1 MSYPDAE
8 AASQP
13 DLRPA
18 AQVMDLD
25 RLGNHFQSRLS
36 FVRSSMRRM
45 MNEQWRIQRI
55 GFDLDAEGYGTAIYR
70 IDTPNAHY
78 HCVIFSMFL
87 PAEKRSDRVIAD
99 QWDVSFVLLAGDVD
113 AQQLADLRRNVP
125 LQEAGRFDARV
136 LVLSRA
142 NRSLRNFERF
152 LGALA
157 EGCQPDPRQLAEV
170 GYLYRTTAVYG
181 NGKFGIADYSCLQG
195 NADFTQPFSAQMFT
209 VYLLRHFSIEQ
220 IEHMARARNPQRAV
234 GLDIG
239 LQRYLGI
246 GNSTGLGMA
255 PFLVNHPQLVNQWIW
270 ARETGLSRVIAQP
283 ADVPRVQ
290 RFRSLLERARR
301 HLQETTTEDKR
312 QSTIDLQTLT
322 DLGQLAEWCVRQPAD
337 TGLWLRLQAW
347 TEAHCG
353 KGCQELLVS
362 LLLELYPEQV
372 DPLAEQMAIKEG
384 FRLNADMPL
393 SELRELIE
401 RQYRWALDYNLGS
414 HEANHFFWYR
424 SAEKEE
430 PRLGER
436 ALEPGA
442 EKEMQ
447 LGIAQNIQRC
457 HNALLAYLE
466 QHPQQLTAHFL
477 LAQPHF
483 KGTVCRLQ
491 GMARCAYGEIRA
503 NLMDRNML
511 PIDLLRCKLAFFGA
525 GKFDPK
531 SSRWVRITLF
541 QGAPLVSEIGQP
553 FDDDWNFAV
562 MPELATAAGEH

>member
-1 MSYPDAE
+1 MSYSPCAP
-8 AASQP
+8 SQP
-13 DLRPA
+13 AMRPA

-25 RLGNHFQSRLS
+25 RLGSQFQSRLS

-45 MNEQWRIQRI
+45 MNQQWRIQRSQ
-55 GFDLDAEGYGTAIYR
+55 FDLDSEGFGTAIYR

-78 HCVIFSMFL
+78 HCVILSAYL
-87 PAEKRSDRVIAD
+87 PPEKRSDRVIAD

-113 AQQLADLRRNVP
+113 DQQLQDLRRNVP
-125 LQEAGRFDARV
+125 LQEAGRFDSRV

-142 NRSLRNFERF
+142 NRSLRNFDRF
-152 LGALA
+152 VAALA
-157 EGCQPDPRQLAEV
+157 EGVQPQPQQLAEV

-181 NGKFGIADYSCLQG
+181 NGKFGIADFSCLQG
-195 NADFTQPFSAQMFT
+195 NEDFNQPFSAQMFT

-234 GLDIG
+234 GLDVA
-239 LQRYLGI
+239 LQRYLGV

-255 PFLVNHPQLVNQWIW
+255 PFLINHPQLVNQWVW
-270 ARETGLSRVIAQP
+270 ARETALAQVMEQAADLPHIA
-283 ADVPRVQ
+283 RL
-290 RFRSLLERARR
+290 RSLLERAQR
-301 HLQETTTEDKR
+301 HVQQTVTDDQR
-312 QSTIDLQTLT
+312 QASIDQRTLA
-322 DLGQLAEWCVRQPAD
+322 DLANLLHWFDAQPASAD
-337 TGLWLRLQAW
+337 LWRRVQAW
-347 TEAHCG
+347 TQTYG
-353 KGCQELLVS
+353 GIGCQELLVS
-362 LLLELYPEQV
+362 LLLELYPQLV
-372 DPLAEQMAIKEG
+372 DPLAEQMAVSEG

-393 SELRELIE
+393 SELRALIE
-401 RQYRWALDYNLGS
+401 NHYRWALDFDLGS
-414 HEANHFFWYR
+414 PAANHFFWYR

-447 LGIAQNIQRC
+447 LGIAHNIQRC
-457 HNALLAYLE
+457 HAALLVYME

-477 LAQPHF
+477 LARPHF

-491 GMARCAYGEIRA
+491 GMARCAFGEIRA

-562 MPELATAAGEH
+562 MPTLDGEV

>member
-1 MSYPDAE
+1 
-8 AASQP
+8 
-13 DLRPA
+13 
-18 AQVMDLD
+18 
-25 RLGNHFQSRLS
+25 
-36 FVRSSMRRM
+36 MRRM
-45 MNEQWRIQRI
+45 MNEQWRIQRTC
-55 GFDLDAEGYGTAIYR
+55 FDLDAEGYGTAIYR
-70 IDTPNAHY
+70 IDTTNAHY

-113 AQQLADLRRNVP
+113 EQQLADLRRNVP

-181 NGKFGIADYSCLQG
+181 NGKFGIADFSCLQG

-234 GLDIG
+234 GLDVA
-239 LQRYLGI
+239 LQRYLGV

-270 ARETGLSRVIAQP
+270 ARETALLRVIAQP
-283 ADVPRVQ
+283 ADLPRFQ

-312 QSTIDLQTLT
+312 QSTIDQHTLA
-322 DLGQLAEWCVRQPAD
+322 DLGQLAEWFVRQPAD
-337 TGLWLRLQAW
+337 TELWLRLQAW
-347 TEAHCG
+347 TEMHCG
-353 KGCQELLVS
+353 TGCQELLVS

-393 SELRELIE
+393 NELRELIE
-401 RQYRWALDYNLGS
+401 SHYCWALDYNLGS

-436 ALEPGA
+436 AMEPGA

-457 HNALLAYLE
+457 HRALLAYLE

-562 MPELATAAGEH
+562 MPQRATAAGEH